1 MPVSQRL
8 RAAKKFELRHNREWH
23 MNGLQRFAS
32 LFNLIRRRVPDELR
46 GFVDVTHSIG
56 FETHEPGTRRI
67 CGYRIVGEN
76 NTAQL
81 PGRPIQW
88 AVALHAPNG
97 IRDYE
102 MDGNRGTQVKDRF
115 LDAVPMENV
124 LRPPVLV
131 PGNHP

>member
-1 MPVSQRL
+1 MPVFQRL
-8 RAAKKFELRHNREWH
+8 HTTKKFELRHNREWH
-23 MNGLQRFAS
+23 MNRLQRFAS
-32 LFNLIRRRVPDELR
+32 LFNLIRRQVPDELP

-76 NTAQL
+76 NTAHL

-88 AVALHAPNG
+88 AVALHAHNG

-102 MDGNRGTQVKDRF
+102 VDWYRGAQVED
-115 LDAVPMENV
+115 
-124 LRPPVLV
+124 
-131 PGNHP
+131 